1 MNPTGTVFK
10 SSRLA
15 LKHLVSNNGSAED
28 ISTLR
33 EYLKAQGWKEFEK
46 LPEFWFY
53 KTPKI
58 GRTIYFI
65 TETGDLIQNKVN
77 AISHMRQCSYSEEQ
91 IEQFRSIQVDD
102 NVGPDQRRLLTS
114 NGVRKVVKAKK
125 SKRKVKVDE
134 SWTED
139 DTVPQGWR
147 QKIISTFG
155 DRRSVQLLLSPSGQT
170 FRGKREAL
178 RYLIENGHSQDEVEE
193 MRNLLGKDGWISH
206 DQLPENWFFKSSKSK
221 IFLCSP
227 TGQYF
232 KSRDL
237 AVRFVREK
245 GTERE
250 LEMLTNFSLGKTER
264 NPGDDT
270 LSEVLESSDTSAIT
284 EMDESVDNVRE
295 LFQD

>member
-1 MNPTGTVFK
+1 MFK
-10 SSRLA
+10 STRLA
-15 LKHLVSNNGSAED
+15 LKHLLRNNGSAGD
-28 ISTLR
+28 ITAVR
-33 EYLKAQGWKEFEK
+33 ERLKTEGWKEMER
-46 LPEFWFY
+46 LPRDWLCRTL
-53 KTPKI
+53 KS
-58 GRTIYFI
+58 GRAIFFL
-65 TETGDLIQNKVN
+65 TETGDFIQSKVN
-77 AISHMRQCSYSEEQ
+77 AVSHMKQGSFSEED
-91 IEQFRSIQVDD
+91 IHKLESIKFDD
-102 NVGPDQRRLLTS
+102 ITGPDNPKPDQR
-114 NGVRKVVKAKK
+114 KK
-125 SKRKVKVDE
+125 LKKKVKVDE

-193 MRNLLGKDGWISH
+193 MRNLLGKDGWVSH
-206 DQLPENWFFKSSKSK
+206 HQLPENWFFKSSKSK
-221 IFLCSP
+221 IFLCNP

-245 GTERE
+245 GTERD
-250 LEMLTNFSLGKTER
+250 LEMLTSFSLGKTER